1 MILKR
6 SFKICF
12 FINPVAGIGGEPGLK
27 GSDYVD
33 IKKLI
38 SEGYRF
44 TSYDKA
50 RRFLESLDKD
60 VFKNVIMITPQDP
73 MGCSI
78 VKSFQ
83 SIFQEVRC
91 VSLEKELVDGLT
103 TKDHTIEFVEKHSR
117 ECEIIVLVGGDGTAR
132 DVSEAL
138 KRSGHEDML
147 VLGIPAGVKVYS
159 GIFAISPEMSAYVLT
174 SYIKDE
180 ATVVKRPVIDA
191 DENSLREGSLNI
203 RFFGE
208 LNTIFVQGLIQD
220 IKSSTTYADL
230 DYEGVAKYLDEIMSE
245 NKETLYLI
253 GPGGTLKKI
262 FEYLSIEKTAFGV
275 DALYDKKIIGKDL
288 SSKEIKDLVKKFEK
302 IKIILTPIGGTKF
315 LIGRGNQQITPEIW
329 KRVSKENLIIVTS
342 LSKIGKDYKL
352 YIDTGDKN
360 VDLMLKG
367 FVKALIGY
375 REEIIIRLVPSWLS
389 E

>member
-1 MILKR
+1 VC
-6 SFKICF
+6 S
-12 FINPVAGIGGEPGLK
+12 
-27 GSDYVD
+27 SD
-33 IKKLI
+33 L
-38 SEGYRF
+38 
-44 TSYDKA
+44 
-50 RRFLESLDKD
+50 
-60 VFKNVIMITPQDP
+60 
-73 MGCSI
+73 
-78 VKSFQ
+78 
-83 SIFQEVRC
+83 
-91 VSLEKELVDGLT
+91 
-103 TKDHTIEFVEKHSR
+103 
-117 ECEIIVLVGGDGTAR
+117 
-132 DVSEAL
+132 
-138 KRSGHEDML
+138 
-147 VLGIPAGVKVYS
+147 
-159 GIFAISPEMSAYVLT
+159 LT

-180 ATVVKRPVIDA
+180 ATIVKRPVIDA
-191 DENSLREGSLNI
+191 DENSLREGHLNI

-220 IKSSTTYADL
+220 VKSSTTYADL
-230 DYEGVAKYLDEIMSE
+230 DYEGVAIYLDEIMSE

-275 DALYDKKIIGKDL
+275 DALYNKKIIGKDL
-288 SSKEIKDLVKKFEK
+288 SSKEIKDLVKKFDK

-329 KRVSKENLIIVTS
+329 KRVSRENLIIVTS
-342 LSKIGKDYKL
+342 LSKIGRDYKL

-375 REEIIIRLVPSWLS
+375 REEIVIRLVPSWLS

>member
-1 MILKR
+1 
-6 SFKICF
+6 
-12 FINPVAGIGGEPGLK
+12 
-27 GSDYVD
+27 
-33 IKKLI
+33 
-38 SEGYRF
+38 
-44 TSYDKA
+44 
-50 RRFLESLDKD
+50 
-60 VFKNVIMITPQDP
+60 
-73 MGCSI
+73 
-78 VKSFQ
+78 
-83 SIFQEVRC
+83 
-91 VSLEKELVDGLT
+91 
-103 TKDHTIEFVEKHSR
+103 
-117 ECEIIVLVGGDGTAR
+117 
-132 DVSEAL
+132 
-138 KRSGHEDML
+138 ML

-220 IKSSTTYADL
+220 VKSSTTYADL

-288 SSKEIKDLVKKFEK
+288 SSKEIKDLVKKFGK

-329 KRVSKENLIIVTS
+329 KRVSRENLIIVTS